1 MSRID
6 VPTGGRRT
14 VPGRERVE
22 GIAFAGDRGIVAI
35 EVSIDDGQTWSS
47 AALPDELDSLAWRFW
62 SFDFDALP
70 QEHLLAVW
78 AVDGDGVPQIA
89 EIQPALPDGATGYHR
104 RRLRAPRDD

>member
-1 MSRID
+1 MS
-6 VPTGGRRT
+6 P
-14 VPGRERVE
+14 
-22 GIAFAGDRGIVAI
+22 
-35 EVSIDDGQTWSS
+35 
-47 AALPDELDSLAWRFW
+47 LPHATSLACRPQQSEHGDVLTAWLSSSGASWFASSFLT